1 MPKISIIVPV
11 YNVEDYVGQCLESLV
26 RQTMSELEII
36 CINDG
41 STDSSLSILKEY
53 ASKDRRIRLIDKKN
67 EGYGKTMN
75 RGLSE
80 ARAPYIGIV
89 ESDDFVK
96 PDMFEKLYEAMREQ
110 PVDLIKCNF
119 YRYTVA
125 GGENIPYSREYPE
138 DIYGKIIEPLDY
150 PAVYSANSSI
160 WAALYQKQFLDDH
173 YIRFNETP
181 GAAYQDI
188 SFHFKVLSSAKKMK
202 IIEDA
207 LLYYRSDNLMSSVYS
222 PLKIY
227 CVCDE
232 IHEIEN
238 YIRTQDEK
246 RQEKL
251 WPLLTKR
258 KYYDYMWTYNRLAP
272 VFQYAFYEKMTAE
285 FKEDYAA
292 GKFEAVMWRT
302 SYDKENLEQMLKDPF
317 THFMNTSKRDRD
329 DRIKRVNIRNAQFAE
344 TGFWSMV
351 QGEEKLTIY
360 GAGKVGRHV
369 AQRLTA
375 HGIEKEKL
383 LFAVTD
389 RESVQE
395 EIDGIR
401 VKQIDALVESR
412 KDRLILLSVKGEK
425 QIAMLNH
432 LVHLGSTNIIVADEE
447 VLSYL
452 K

>member
-11 YNVEDYVGQCLESLV
+11 YNVENYVGQCLESLV

-181 GAAYQDI
+181 GGGLSGYFV
-188 SFHFKVLSSAKKMK
+188 SF
-202 IIEDA
+202 
-207 LLYYRSDNLMSSVYS
+207 
-222 PLKIY
+222 
-227 CVCDE
+227 
-232 IHEIEN
+232 
-238 YIRTQDEK
+238 
-246 RQEKL
+246 
-251 WPLLTKR
+251 
-258 KYYDYMWTYNRLAP
+258 
-272 VFQYAFYEKMTAE
+272 
-285 FKEDYAA
+285 
-292 GKFEAVMWRT
+292 
-302 SYDKENLEQMLKDPF
+302 
-317 THFMNTSKRDRD
+317 
-329 DRIKRVNIRNAQFAE
+329 
-344 TGFWSMV
+344 
-351 QGEEKLTIY
+351 
-360 GAGKVGRHV
+360 
-369 AQRLTA
+369 
-375 HGIEKEKL
+375 
-383 LFAVTD
+383 
-389 RESVQE
+389 
-395 EIDGIR
+395 
-401 VKQIDALVESR
+401 
-412 KDRLILLSVKGEK
+412 
-425 QIAMLNH
+425 
-432 LVHLGSTNIIVADEE
+432 
-447 VLSYL
+447 
-452 K
+452 

>member
-11 YNVEDYVGQCLESLV
+11 YNVENYLRQCLESLM
-26 RQTMSELEII
+26 RQTMSELEVV

-53 ASKDRRIRLIDKKN
+53 VLKDHRIRLIDKKN

-75 RGLSE
+75 LGLAE
-80 ARAPYIGIV
+80 AKAPYIGIV

-96 PDMFEKLYEAMREQ
+96 PDMFERLYEAMVEQ
-110 PVDLIKCNF
+110 PVDLVKCNF

-125 GGENIPYSREYPE
+125 GGENIAYSQEYPD
-138 DIYGKIIEPLDY
+138 DIYGKVIEPIEHPD
-150 PAVYSANSSI
+150 VYSANSSI
-160 WAALYQKQFLDDH
+160 WAALYKKQFLDDN

-188 SFHFKVLSSAKKMK
+188 SFHFKVLSCAGKMK

-222 PLKIY
+222 PFKIY

-232 IHEIEN
+232 IHEIET
-238 YIRTQDEK
+238 YIRDQKEE
-246 RQEKL
+246 RQKKL

-258 KYYDYMWTYNRLAP
+258 KYYDYMWTYGRLAP
-272 VFQYAFYEKMTAE
+272 VFQYAFYEKMIAE
-285 FKEDYAA
+285 FKEDCEA
-292 GKFEAVMWRT
+292 GKFEHVIWR
-302 SYDKENLEQMLKDPF
+302 SLSDKENLEKMLQNPLGY
-317 THFMNTSKRDRD
+317 FMNTSKICRD
-329 DRIKRVNIRNAQFAE
+329 DRIKRADIRNDQFAKN
-344 TGFWSMV
+344 GFWAMV
-351 QGEEKLTIY
+351 QKEDRLIIY
-360 GAGKVGRHV
+360 GAGKVGRYV
-369 AQRLTA
+369 AERLQVY
-375 HGIEKEKL
+375 GIEKEKI

-389 RESVQE
+389 LKSAKKEV
-395 EIDGIR
+395 DGIW
-401 VKQIDALVESR
+401 VKQIDELVR
-412 KDRLILLSVKGEK
+412 DWKDSLVLLSVKGEK
-425 QIAMLNH
+425 QITMLNH
-432 LVHLGSTNIIVADEE
+432 LVHLGSTNIIVADDE